1 MSHITQAERGLK
13 ALDERKW
20 EDALNALS
28 KALLGSTNPAWLLAR
43 SRALISLQRYEEAL
57 EDANLAFHAA
67 YDRNRRDLL
76 IESQYRRGVA
86 YFRMGQ
92 YANGDCCCVYA
103 MRLCKGHPVIE
114 KEDPK
119 LAHVDEDGFWTA
131 TRENARLEAT
141 EDPYNNHKP
150 PKSDHEGLPAVR
162 EELPSLVHVSEWRQ
176 ASTMRQQCLNAMEK
190 LPAGAE
196 ARKVTVSVKPERKD
210 VVDLT
215 TDKGGDEEA
224 GDEEAGDGK
233 AGDGEAGDEKAGDEK
248 AGDGEAGKEAQGVP
262 AAQPPKALVVQD
274 YQTNDAITV
283 SIFSKGVNKAVLD
296 VEFLPDRV
304 RINPLVYPDGEQKEW
319 TLELYSQIDPSASS
333 FKVSPVK
340 VELRLVKMVTG
351 GKWPRLSKEASV
363 NDGAEEEELKC
374 GWISETKSL
383 KLVSKTKAQLQEAM
397 RAKAAAAVKKSS
409 WPPAYPTS
417 SRTGPKDWDKIA
429 AEEEPEEYYDN
440 GVDTFF
446 KKIYGD
452 GNDDQK
458 RAMMKSFTESNGTTL
473 STDWKDVANRTVGV
487 SPPDGVEAK
496 KW

>member
-119 LAHVDEDGFWTA
+119 LAHVDEEGFWTA

-141 EDPYNNHKP
+141 EDPYNKHEP
-150 PKSDHEGLPAVR
+150 PKSDGEGLPAVR
-162 EELPSLVHVSEWRQ
+162 DELPSHVHVSEWRQ

-224 GDEEAGDGK
+224 SDEE
-233 AGDGEAGDEKAGDEK
+233 

-340 VELRLVKMVTG
+340 VELRLAKVVTG

-363 NDGAEEEELKC
+363 NDGAEEGKQKV

-383 KLVSKTKAQLQEAM
+383 KLASKTKKECQEAI
-397 RAKAAAAVKKSS
+397 RAKAAAAAVKKSS
-409 WPPAYPTS
+409 WPAYPTS

>member
-119 LAHVDEDGFWTA
+119 LAHVDEEGFWTA

-141 EDPYNNHKP
+141 EDPYNKHEP
-150 PKSDHEGLPAVR
+150 SKSDGEGLPAVR
-162 EELPSLVHVSEWRQ
+162 DELPSHVHVSEWRQ

-224 GDEEAGDGK
+224 SDEEASDEEAGDEEAGDG
-233 AGDGEAGDEKAGDEK
+233 K

-340 VELRLVKMVTG
+340 VELRLAKVVTG

-363 NDGAEEEELKC
+363 NDGAEEQDL
-374 GWISETKSL
+374 
-383 KLVSKTKAQLQEAM
+383 KTKKQCQEAM
-397 RAKAAAAVKKSS
+397 RAKAAAAAVKKSS
-409 WPPAYPTS
+409 WPAYPTS

>member
-1 MSHITQAERGLK
+1 MSHITQAEQGLK

-20 EDALNALS
+20 EDALSALS

-43 SRALISLQRYEEAL
+43 SRALISLKRYEEAL

-76 IESQYRRGVA
+76 IEAHYRRGVA

-103 MRLCKGHPVIE
+103 MRLCKGRPAIE

-119 LAHVDEDGFWTA
+119 LAHLDEGGFWTA
-131 TRENARLEAT
+131 TLENARLEAT
-141 EDPYNNHKP
+141 EDPFNKP
-150 PKSDHEGLPAVR
+150 GLADVDREAQTTFDRDGPAPVGQ
-162 EELPSLVHVSEWRQ
+162 WRR

-196 ARKVTVSVKPERKD
+196 ARKVTVSLKPERKD
-210 VVDLT
+210 VVDLA
-215 TDKGGDEEA
+215 TDEGGDEE
-224 GDEEAGDGK
+224 E
-233 AGDGEAGDEKAGDEK
+233 
-248 AGDGEAGKEAQGVP
+248 EAGKEALVQEVAAAQEES
-262 AAQPPKALVVQD
+262 AAQPPKAKALVVQD
-274 YQTNDAITV
+274 YQTAEAITV
-283 SIFSKGVNKAVLD
+283 SIFSKGVNEALLD

-304 RINPLVYPDGEQKEW
+304 RLNPLVYPDGQQKEW
-319 TLELYSQIDPSASS
+319 TLELYSQIDPFASS
-333 FKVSPVK
+333 CRVSPVK
-340 VELRLVKMVTG
+340 VELRLIKKTV
-351 GKWPRLSKEASV
+351 GKWARLSKEESV
-363 NDGAEEEELKC
+363 NDGAEEEDLLSVFE
-374 GWISETKSL
+374 KSQKPDAVRAARGTAIGSAGAAEAKAAGPW
-383 KLVSKTKAQLQEAM
+383 KLSVSRES
-397 RAKAAAAVKKSS
+397 AKAAAIAAVKKPSG
-409 WPPAYPTS
+409 PVYPTS
-417 SRTGPKDWDKIA
+417 SRTGPKDWDRIA
-429 AEEEPEEYYDN
+429 AEEEPEEEYDN

-487 SPPDGVEAK
+487 SPPAGVEAK

>member
-1 MSHITQAERGLK
+1 MSHITQAEQGLK

-67 YDRNRRDLL
+67 YDRNKRDLL
-76 IESQYRRGVA
+76 IEAHYRRGVA

-103 MRLCKGHPVIE
+103 MRLCKGHPAIE

-119 LAHVDEDGFWTA
+119 LAHLDEEGFWTA
-131 TRENARLEAT
+131 TLENARLEAT
-141 EDPYNNHKP
+141 GDPFNKP
-150 PKSDHEGLPAVR
+150 APAQSDYEEGPA
-162 EELPSLVHVSEWRQ
+162 HVSEWRR

-215 TDKGGDEEA
+215 TDKGR
-224 GDEEAGDGK
+224 
-233 AGDGEAGDEKAGDEK
+233 
-248 AGDGEAGKEAQGVP
+248 DGEAGKEAQGVSAP
-262 AAQPPKALVVQD
+262 QPPKALVVQD
-274 YQTNDAITV
+274 YQTNDAVTV
-283 SIFSKGVNKAVLD
+283 SIFSKGVNEAVLD

-304 RINPLVYPDGEQKEW
+304 RVNPLVYPDGEQKEW

-333 FKVSPVK
+333 YRVSPVK
-340 VELRLVKMVTG
+340 VELRLAKKAA
-351 GKWPRLSKEASV
+351 GKWARLSKQDSV
-363 NDGAEEEELKC
+363 NDGAEEEKQKLEALKAARKRA
-374 GWISETKSL
+374 IDSADAAEAKAAESTPKQKSTG
-383 KLVSKTKAQLQEAM
+383 KPAKA
-397 RAKAAAAVKKSS
+397 AAAAVKKSS
-409 WPPAYPTS
+409 GPAYPTS
-417 SRTGPKDWDKIA
+417 SRTGPKDWDRIA
-429 AEEEPEEYYDN
+429 AEEEPEEVYDN

-487 SPPDGVEAK
+487 SPPSGVEAK

>member
-1 MSHITQAERGLK
+1 MSHITQAEHGLK

-43 SRALISLQRYEEAL
+43 SRALISLHRYEEAL

-67 YDRNRRDLL
+67 YVRNRRDLL
-76 IESQYRRGVA
+76 IEAHYRRGVA

-103 MRLCKGHPVIE
+103 MRLCKGHPAIE

-119 LAHVDEDGFWTA
+119 LAHLDEEGFWTA
-131 TRENARLEAT
+131 TLENARLEAT
-141 EDPYNNHKP
+141 EDPFNKP
-150 PKSDHEGLPAVR
+150 GPPDVSCEAQIKYHQEGPAPVG
-162 EELPSLVHVSEWRQ
+162 EWRR
-176 ASTMRQQCLNAMEK
+176 ASTMRQQCLNAMER

-215 TDKGGDEEA
+215 TDKGGD
-224 GDEEAGDGK
+224 
-233 AGDGEAGDEKAGDEK
+233 
-248 AGDGEAGKEAQGVP
+248 GEAGKEAQGVS

-274 YQTNDAITV
+274 YQTNDTVIV
-283 SIFSKGVNKAVLD
+283 SIFSKGVNEAVLD

-304 RINPLVYPDGEQKEW
+304 RINPLVYPDGEQREW
-319 TLELYSQIDPSASS
+319 TLELYSQIDPFTSS
-333 FKVSPVK
+333 YSVSPVK
-340 VELRLVKMVTG
+340 VELRLIKMVTG
-351 GKWPRLSKEASV
+351 GRWPRLRKEDSV
-363 NDGAEEEELKC
+363 NDGAEEEK
-374 GWISETKSL
+374 
-383 KLVSKTKAQLQEAM
+383 QRQEALKAA
-397 RAKAAAAVKKSS
+397 RNRAIDSADAAEAKAAAPMKPRITSKPANAAAAVNKSS
-409 WPPAYPTS
+409 GPAYPTS

-429 AEEEPEEYYDN
+429 AEEEPEEEYDN

-458 RAMMKSFTESNGTTL
+458 RAMMKSFTESNGTAL

-487 SPPDGVEAK
+487 SPPAGVEAK